1 MKRSQDT
8 TLINK
13 IIQEN
18 WVQESM
24 FVLREAHAAIGIWW
38 FFGDWEIQT
47 LSEPRNPLTP

>member
-1 MKRSQDT
+1 MRGMKRSQDT

-24 FVLREAHAAIGIWW
+24 FVLREEHAAIGIG
-38 FFGDWEIQT
+38 FFLVIGKF
-47 LSEPRNPLTP
+47 RPLASHETP